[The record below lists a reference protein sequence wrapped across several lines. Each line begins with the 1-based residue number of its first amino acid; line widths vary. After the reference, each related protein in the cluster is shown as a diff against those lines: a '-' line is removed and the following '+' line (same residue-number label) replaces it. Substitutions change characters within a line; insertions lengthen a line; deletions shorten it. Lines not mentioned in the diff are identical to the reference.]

1 MPRTTGTKAQRDEIR
16 LALGEFGA
24 GTDMIAAELQR
35 RFGLRPRE
43 AFRQAHGW
51 TQDQVAAKLGVRGS
65 ELAACTGARIS
76 DYERW
81 PFGGRRPTVATLAAL
96 ATIYETS
103 ASSLVDLDDLANMPP
118 TDRIFLGKSLEARR
132 PDVPEPPR
140 EIRHVRDQF
149 QGIPL
154 SQRVRLENETDLV
167 IAVTERVQDFGSWS
181 ESSNVGPT
189 TLEDIAASTRRIA
202 RDYLSEPP
210 LAVYGRA
217 GALAD
222 RVFWYL
228 QTGHQPLEESR
239 ELYRWAG
246 YLCSLLAWMAG
257 DLGHPAAA
265 ESQIRTAWTCTE
277 PASDPTLR
285 AWVLSTMSKIYLWD
299 QRYEE
304 AASAAA
310 RGFEYQSQGTA
321 AVMLACQEADAWA
334 EIGASDSAKAALKKA
349 EEARQGAGQDV
360 VGGLFACNPL
370 RQHNYSGS
378 VQLRVGNPSG
388 AIEHANAALLAARHE
403 TAPAYGTVAQVRI
416 WAAAAHLA
424 STTEKQSGS
433 NGVEGAEEVL
443 RPVLA
448 LPPEQRLDT
457 VVRRLRSVGRILASS
472 APLQRSL
479 PARRLYSD
487 INSFCVGGSTPQLPA

>member
-1 MPRTTGTKAQRDEIR
+1 MPRTTGTKAQRDDVR
-16 LALGEFGA
+16 LTLA
-24 GTDMIAAELQR
+24 GFDASIEMIASELQR

-51 TQDQVAAKLGVRGS
+51 TQDQVAATLNSRGS
-65 ELAACTGARIS
+65 DLAACTGARIS

-81 PFGGRRPTVATLAAL
+81 PFGGRRPSVAALAAL
-96 ATIYETS
+96 ATIYETR
-103 ASSLVDLDDLANMPP
+103 ASSLVDLDDLTNMPP
-118 TDRIFLGKSLEARR
+118 TDRVVLGRPLEVRR
-132 PDVPEPPR
+132 STPEPPR
-140 EIRHVRDQF
+140 EVRHGRDVR

-154 SQRVRLENETDLV
+154 TQRVRLENETDLV
-167 IAVTERVQDFGSWS
+167 IAVTERLQDFGSWS
-181 ESSNVGPT
+181 ESTNVGPT

-202 RDYLSEPP
+202 RDYLTMQP

-222 RVFWYL
+222 RVFWLL
-228 QTGHQPLEESR
+228 QTGHQPHEQTR

-310 RGFEYQSQGTA
+310 RGFECEPQGTA
-321 AVMLACQEADAWA
+321 AVLLACQEADAWA
-334 EIGASDSAKAALKKA
+334 EIGARDPAKDALKKA
-349 EEARQGAGQDV
+349 EEARQGASQDV

-370 RQHNYSGS
+370 RQHNYSGA
-378 VQLRVGNPSG
+378 VQLRIGNPSS
-388 AIEHANAALLAARHE
+388 AIDHANAALLAANHE

-416 WAAAAHLA
+416 WAAAAQLA
-424 STTEKQSGS
+424 SSADQKAGSDGVDGATEFLK
-433 NGVEGAEEVL
+433 
-443 RPVLA
+443 PVLA

-457 VVRRLRSVGRILASS
+457 VIRRLRGVGRIISSS
-472 APLQRSL
+472 ASLQRSL
-479 PARRLYSD
+479 PAKKLYSE
-487 INSFCVGGSTPQLPA
+487 INSFCLDGSAPQLPT